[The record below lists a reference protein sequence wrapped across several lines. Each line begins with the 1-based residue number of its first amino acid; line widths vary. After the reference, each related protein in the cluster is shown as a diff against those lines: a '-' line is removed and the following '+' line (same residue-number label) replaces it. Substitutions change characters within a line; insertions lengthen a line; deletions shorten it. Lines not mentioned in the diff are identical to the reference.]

1 MWVGGNDIA
10 NTGRWVWTDGEP
22 LAKRL
27 VERMADNIIGHCL
40 QAKAEQIYGTPCDD
54 KAGFLV
60 AEYEG
65 KLNILA

>member
-27 VERMADNIIGHCL
+27 VERIADNTIGHCL
-40 QAKAEQIYGTPCDD
+40 QAKAEKINGTPCDD

-60 AEYEG
+60 AEHEG
-65 KLNILA
+65 K